1 MQISYSTMGFGD
13 RDLGDA
19 LQAIASAGFTEAEIS
34 RQPPHASCPLRGDDL
49 ERFRVLLRE
58 CGVNA
63 GTVHAPMR
71 ENVLGAPEGGW
82 RRDKVGV
89 LTDCIRFA
97 ADIGAEGLVV
107 HPVPNP
113 IFVSDHERP
122 ELTQVMAEATRRS
135 LDELVPVAQ
144 ENGVRMLLENL
155 PYDCHY
161 PFLGMGELRP
171 LVEFYPEE
179 ALGLVID
186 TGHAWTSG
194 NDPAEEIRIA
204 GSRLWG
210 THLQDV
216 DADSPQDNHW
226 VPTHG
231 GLNWASIRDAL
242 SSVDYAGSWTFEVI
256 VPRHGEGP
264 DELARLTRQVAS
276 AWAPGPGTEQ
286 NLHP

>member
-1 MQISYSTMGFGD
+1 
-13 RDLGDA
+13 
-19 LQAIASAGFTEAEIS
+19 
-34 RQPPHASCPLRGDDL
+34 
-49 ERFRVLLRE
+49 
-58 CGVNA
+58 
-63 GTVHAPMR
+63 
-71 ENVLGAPEGGW
+71 
-82 RRDKVGV
+82 
-89 LTDCIRFA
+89 
-97 ADIGAEGLVV
+97 
-107 HPVPNP
+107 
-113 IFVSDHERP
+113 
-122 ELTQVMAEATRRS
+122 
-135 LDELVPVAQ
+135 
-144 ENGVRMLLENL
+144 
-155 PYDCHY
+155 
-161 PFLGMGELRP
+161 
-171 LVEFYPEE
+171 
-179 ALGLVID
+179 
-186 TGHAWTSG
+186 GHAWTSG